1 MLNFS
6 SWKKFKIT
14 DLFNISRGKTLTLED
29 KEEFQGSI
37 PCINGSSENN
47 GYLCS
52 LSNEMISKKHWK
64 LFKAPALSLVRVG
77 EGGRTFVQD
86 KDFFVA
92 DNAFCLELKFKEY
105 LSENILLFLS
115 TILNCDTYRY
125 SYGRTVTDAYVNGYI
140 NLPTTSTGTPDWNYM
155 DNYIKSLS
163 IKLPETKNSSSN
175 EKIDTDQWMF
185 FRIGELFKLE
195 IGKNK
200 SQENLPSGKGYYYL
214 GAKKLNNGVML
225 ECGYDE
231 NLMSKGNCIVFIC
244 NGQGSVGYT
253 NYMDREFIATADLV
267 MGYNKNLNPYIG
279 MFLVTILDK
288 ERPKY
293 SFGRKW
299 KTHLADTQIKLPAT
313 PIGEPDWQYM
323 EDYIKSLPYGD
334 CI

>member
-1 MLNFS
+1 MLDTS
-6 SWKKFKIT
+6 HWKFFALE
-14 DLFNISRGKTLTLED
+14 DLFDIHYGVNLEYINCTPAEPTDENSVNFVSRSAVNCGVTGRVQIIDGIQPEPAGAITIAGG
-29 KEEFQGSI
+29 GSV
-37 PCINGSSENN
+37 
-47 GYLCS
+47 
-52 LSNEMISKKHWK
+52 LSTFLQREPFYSGRDLYVCISKKELTEFQK
-64 LFKAPALSLVRVG
+64 LFLCTLI
-77 EGGRTFVQD
+77 
-86 KDFFVA
+86 
-92 DNAFCLELKFKEY
+92 NKEA
-105 LSENILLFLS
+105 
-115 TILNCDTYRY
+115 YRY
-125 SYGRTVTDAYVNGYI
+125 AYGRQANRTLTK
-140 NLPTTSTGTPDWNYM
+140 LM
-155 DNYIKSLS
+155 
-163 IKLPETKNSSSN
+163 IKLPTLSNGTPNFEYMEDYMKNLSVFIPTSKNDTLNHNINVSN
-175 EKIDTDQWMF
+175 WKF
-185 FRIGELFKLE
+185 FRVGDLFRLE

-200 SQENLPSGKGYYYL
+200 SQENLPSGEGYYYL

-313 PIGEPDWQYM
+313 PTGEPDWQYM